1 MKMLKIANTV
11 VLTLS
16 NLLALGAERIPVGG
30 QAVIEGVLM
39 RGPRKWGLS
48 VRRPEGDLWSTSWR
62 NLPWTAAGIWKYPV
76 FRGMATMAEMLTVG
90 MRALSQSAQVALGE
104 EEKITPRE
112 MILSV
117 IVALLAV
124 VGLFVAFPVWL
135 ADRVA
140 PLLGASGL
148 LKHLVEGMVRALV
161 FIAYVGVIGLWKD
174 MARIFAYHGAEHKTI
189 NAYEHDASLVPEVV
203 ARYSRIHQR
212 CGTSFLLIVVAVS
225 VVVFS
230 LAGGGPLWWRALS
243 RVFLLPP
250 VIGISYELI
259 KWSCRAG
266 RTGELLMKPALLLQ
280 YFTTRE
286 PDLEQIAVGV
296 ASLHAAL
303 EERESSPVAAPER
316 PEE

>member
-39 RGPRKWGLS
+39 RGPHKWGLS
-48 VRRPEGDLWSTSWR
+48 VRRPEGELWSTSWR
-62 NLPWTAAGIWKYPV
+62 NLPWTATGIWKYPV

-117 IVALLAV
+117 SWRFSR
-124 VGLFVAFPVWL
+124 GGPVRGVSCM
-135 ADRVA
+135 ACGPVA

-148 LKHLVEGMVRALV
+148 LKHLVEGLVRALV
-161 FIAYVGVIGLWKD
+161 FIAYVGVVGLWKD

-259 KWSCRAG
+259 KWSCRSG

-296 ASLHAAL
+296 ASLQRL
-303 EERESSPVAAPER
+303 SKKGKFSVAAPER